1 MATDTGSKGLRTILA
16 LVSSENFHL
25 IARLLG
31 DEGLKHWRGYAF
43 AIGMTFIMAWTTSLS
58 AWVMRDVI
66 NEVFVGKR
74 LSAVWLIGGAVAA
87 IYIVKGFST
96 YGATTTLQRVA
107 NSIVADIQE
116 RIFDKMLGLS
126 VGYYNVRHSTEFIAR
141 QSFISSS
148 ASGALNLLINVLARD
163 SLTLIGLSYVMVR
176 QDVVMSML
184 AIVVT
189 PIAVI
194 GLRRL
199 GGRVKKVMLNEFQ
212 GFATIM
218 ESLQEV
224 VQGIRQVKSYALEP
238 QMRTRQHDA
247 IASFRRAADKLSM
260 IGARSSPL
268 AETLGGLT
276 FACVIIYGGLRI
288 IEGGKDSGS
297 FVAFLT
303 ALLLAYE
310 PAKRLARLHID
321 LTATMMGVEMLYE
334 FLDLKE
340 EDADTGAEPPL
351 VVERGEI
358 AFRDVAFQ
366 YRAAEPVLQGLS
378 FVAEAG
384 KTTALVARSGGG
396 KTTAMALI
404 LRFYPFRAG
413 DILIDGQSI
422 ASVSRGSLRRQV
434 AYVSQETFL
443 FKGSIADNIGL
454 GRPGATRAEIVRA
467 AEAAHAHDF
476 IMGFDRGYDS
486 PCGEQGM
493 QLSGGQRQRIAI
505 ARAIVKDA
513 PIILLDEATSS
524 LDTESER
531 AVQAALQTL
540 CAGRTTLVIAHRLST
555 IVNADKICVLDAGR
569 LVESGTHDELMA
581 HDGVYRRLQQIYAPE
596 EIESLPAEAEAAA

>member
-1 MATDTGSKGLRTILA
+1 MATNTGSKGLRKILA
-16 LVSSENFHL
+16 LVSSQNFHL

-31 DEGLKHWRGYAF
+31 DEGMKHWKGYAF
-43 AIGMTFIMAWTTSLS
+43 AISMTFIMAWTTSLS

-96 YGATTTLQRVA
+96 YGQTTTLQRVA

-176 QDVVMSML
+176 QDVVMSLL

-238 QMRTRQHDA
+238 QMRTRQRDA

-413 DILIDGQSI
+413 DILVDGQSI
-422 ASVSRGSLRRQV
+422 ASASRGSLRRQI

-454 GRPGATRAEIVRA
+454 GRAGATREEIVRA

-581 HDGVYRRLQQIYAPE
+581 RDGVYRRLQQIYAQE
-596 EIESLPAEAEAAA
+596 EIESLPEEAEAAE